1 MCVCIMCMH
10 VHTWVC
16 VCAENRLSLSP
27 KPSTDSSVQLLNQ
40 ASHTAA
46 SLDTGGFESLGVDLS
61 WEQFFFFHIH
71 PQKELDLLL
80 GYAHTYRLSKVRASC
95 V

>member
-1 MCVCIMCMH
+1 MPGGQGSLRRGLGHTCVCASCACMYIH
-10 VHTWVC
+10 GR

-27 KPSTDSSVQLLNQ
+27 KLSTDSAVQLQNQ

-61 WEQFFFFHIH
+61 WEQFFFFFISTHRKSWIFF
-71 PQKELDLLL
+71 
-80 GYAHTYRLSKVRASC
+80 
-95 V
+95 

>member
-1 MCVCIMCMH
+1 MYIH
-10 VHTWVC
+10 GR
-16 VCAENRLSLSP
+16 VCAEDRLSLSP
-27 KPSTDSSVQLLNQ
+27 KPPTDSAVQLQTQ

-61 WEQFFFFHIH
+61 WEQFFFFFHIH

-80 GYAHTYRLSKVRASC
+80 GSTYTYRLTC
-95 V
+95 VCVDF